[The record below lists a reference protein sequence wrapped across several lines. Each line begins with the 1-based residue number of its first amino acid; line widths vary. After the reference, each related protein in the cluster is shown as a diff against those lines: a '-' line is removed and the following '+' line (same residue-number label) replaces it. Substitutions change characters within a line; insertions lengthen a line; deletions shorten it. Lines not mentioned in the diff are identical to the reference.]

1 MASALLLDEPCLV
14 IQPALVRALGHL
26 SDAAILQQTHY
37 WIQRSSNEIAG
48 HRWVYKTYD
57 EWADEIG
64 ISEKQ
69 ARSAIRRLEA
79 LGLLI
84 SCQPDAYRRTK
95 WYRIDYDSPILAD
108 PSSAQEGAS
117 RSPGGQMDPPRRA
130 DGSAQEGRCIRTE
143 TTAESTQ
150 EITTSPTM
158 EIARRDPEAEQRL
171 SDCQRLADLLADL
184 IEANGAQRPRVSQ
197 RWIQTL
203 DRMIRIDGRSSEQI
217 DRAIRWATSH
227 DFWASNVLSPDA
239 LRRHFDRMALQA
251 RRDAP
256 RARGLDGVRDYLAG
270 LD

>member
-37 WIQRSSNEIAG
+37 WLQRSTNEIAG
-48 HRWVYKTYD
+48 ERWVYKTYD

-108 PSSAQEGAS
+108 PPSARAGRSS
-117 RSPGGQMDPPRRA
+117 SPRGQMEAPKRA
-130 DGSAQEGRCIRTE
+130 DGSAPEGRCISTE
-143 TTAESTQ
+143 ITSETTQ
-150 EITTSPTM
+150 EITSSPTM
-158 EIARRDPEAEQRL
+158 EIVRVDPETEQRL
-171 SDCQRLADLLADL
+171 SESRRLADLLADL
-184 IEANGAQRPRVSQ
+184 IETNGAQRPRVSQ
-197 RWIQTL
+197 KWILTI
-203 DRMIRIDGRSSEQI
+203 DRMIRIDGRSPEQI
-217 DRAIRWATSH
+217 ERAIRWATSH